1 MLAAI
6 SWVVLSVAQESTDRA
21 FATPYT
27 RVSIAR
33 NEPAFGLLQ
42 ILIPGEDQLGKYCS
56 ETSEKTWLKEY
67 YCNIKATDRY
77 LVIFTLWL
85 ALATIVLA
93 FSTIRLWIVS
103 VCAGRRQSRETK
115 ILQRAYLN
123 AEPRG
128 VSSFL
133 APDDTSPGDRVVGHV
148 GFRNVGRLPARNV
161 QWFLDMEYCADGE
174 RSEFNTGALTGRGN
188 IVGPGTMMT
197 QGSPNIPGETA
208 CGYYYVWGKV
218 VYDDGFGVEQ
228 HTTFCHRY
236 NTRRWLLDKKRDENR
251 IRPRYGRQHH
261 HGNDAT

>member
-85 ALATIVLA
+85 ALARLYWLFPRSDFGLSVYVLA
-93 FSTIRLWIVS
+93 
-103 VCAGRRQSRETK
+103 EDN
-115 ILQRAYLN
+115 RAKLK
-123 AEPRG
+123 
-128 VSSFL
+128 F
-133 APDDTSPGDRVVGHV
+133 
-148 GFRNVGRLPARNV
+148 
-161 QWFLDMEYCADGE
+161 C
-174 RSEFNTGALTGRGN
+174 SEL
-188 IVGPGTMMT
+188 I
-197 QGSPNIPGETA
+197 
-208 CGYYYVWGKV
+208 
-218 VYDDGFGVEQ
+218 
-228 HTTFCHRY
+228 
-236 NTRRWLLDKKRDENR
+236 
-251 IRPRYGRQHH
+251 
-261 HGNDAT
+261 